1 LFAAEHLGL
10 DVKDSE
16 SAYAVHG
23 RVKDEL
29 LHKGFP
35 NAQAKVSLYLLTKA
49 MFFGLTLAD
58 MAEDGAYASVQKM
71 LAAQACFP
79 TSPMELFENARNTL
93 TLLAADAP
101 AEETAQQGPA
111 KRGKKTVQ

>member
-1 LFAAEHLGL
+1 MFAAEHLGL

-29 LHKGFP
+29 LNKGFP

-49 MFFGLTLAD
+49 MFFGLTLAN
-58 MAEDGAYASVQKM
+58 MAEDGAYATVQKL
-71 LAAQACFP
+71 LAAQDCFP

-111 KRGKKTVQ
+111 KRGRKTVQ